1 MTSTL
6 LRLRT
11 QFTYNIVGPLA
22 NCIHAPTDCFA
33 VFNPYLKL
41 DARGITPFIPS
52 IIRGDLVRLLDN
64 DNGTSPT
71 PQDSVSLSKALTNQ
85 LSTFL

>member
-1 MTSTL
+1 MTSML

-11 QFTYNIVGPLA
+11 QFAYSIVSPLA
-22 NCIHAPTDCFA
+22 RCIRAPTDCFA
-33 VFNPYLKL
+33 VFNTYLNL
-41 DARGITPFIPS
+41 DARGITPFLPS
-52 IIRGDLVRLLDN
+52 IIRGDLVRLLVN
-64 DNGTSPT
+64 DDDTSPT